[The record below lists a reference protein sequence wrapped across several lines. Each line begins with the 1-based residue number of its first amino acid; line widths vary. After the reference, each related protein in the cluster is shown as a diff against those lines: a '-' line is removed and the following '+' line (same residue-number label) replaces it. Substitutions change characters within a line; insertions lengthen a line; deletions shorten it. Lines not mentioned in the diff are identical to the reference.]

1 MRNEKKSPVDD
12 GALLFCGADAPD
24 RNATATSSVVV
35 DSLLFA
41 FVARAD
47 LRREISPTMREG
59 CALSTSTQV
68 LSPDVFQSAFERVF
82 GLILEEWPTVNVDA
96 LKETGGD
103 FEKVTALVAE
113 TSGRTRAL
121 VKRQL
126 GELVRVIDENGS
138 APTEGSTRHK
148 FQDVVDMF
156 EKKSRDLLE
165 LAKGEFPEA
174 RAKLEEKVEENL
186 WTSLLIAL
194 GLGFILGLLTR
205 GGGR

>member
-1 MRNEKKSPVDD
+1 MREEESRRRR
-12 GALLFCGADAPD
+12 GSFFCGADALCK
-24 RNATATSSVVV
+24 NAKPSSSVVV
-35 DSLLFA
+35 DSLLVA

-47 LRREISPTMREG
+47 LRREISPIMREG

-126 GELVRVIDENGS
+126 GELVRVIDENGT
-138 APTEGSTRHK
+138 APTEGSPRHK